1 MDELEFILKNPH
13 IHEAFLVCVAA
24 IITVKFII
32 GLVDWFRER
41 FGISTATSRRE
52 QEQSKA
58 IDNLKTEVDQI
69 KIDQSEVMECL
80 NQLKTS
86 VDKMQAKQDSADRAR
101 LKDRIGQAYR
111 YYKEK
116 GEWNYMEKEAFD
128 DLVSSYEQSGGENS
142 FVHDIC
148 VPASLEWKIIE

>member
-1 MDELEFILKNPH
+1 MDTIELVLNSPH
-13 IHEAFLVCVAA
+13 KAELFLVCVAA
-24 IITVKFII
+24 IVAVKFVI
-32 GLVDWFRER
+32 GLIDWFKER
-41 FGISTATSRRE
+41 FGISTANSRRE
-52 QEQSKA
+52 QEQSET
-58 IDNLKTEVDQI
+58 IETLKTEVDQI
-69 KIDQSEVMECL
+69 KTDQSEVMECL